1 VQVQGADVAV
11 GIIEE
16 FEGSDLE
23 FYDAVCREIDFPAD
37 WPEGLIYHAAG
48 AVPGGIRIVE
58 QWQEAEQYERYVE
71 AKIGPAI
78 AALLGEEA
86 QRAAPQ
92 VTLFP
97 IHSVQ
102 TAT

>member
-1 VQVQGADVAV
+1 MAV

-16 FEGSDLE
+16 FEGSDLD
-23 FYDAVCREIDFPAD
+23 FYDVLAREIDFPAN
-37 WPEGLIYHAAG
+37 WPDGMIYHAAG

-58 QWQEAEQYERYVE
+58 QWQELEHYERFIE
-71 AKIGPAI
+71 LTILPAI
-78 AALLGEEA
+78 TALLGEEA
-86 QRAAPQ
+86 ERATPE
-92 VTLFP
+92 VTVFP

>member
-1 VQVQGADVAV
+1 MAV

-16 FEGSDLE
+16 FEGSDLD

-37 WPEGLIYHAAG
+37 WPDGLIYHAVG
-48 AVPGGIRIVE
+48 AVSGGIRIVE
-58 QWQEAEQYERYVE
+58 QWQEAEHYERFVE
-71 AKIGPAI
+71 AKIRPAI

-86 QRAAPQ
+86 ERAARQ
-92 VTLFP
+92 VTVFP